1 MAGWAGVDWLHLRYR
16 AVYLQCKSGLF
27 LQFSH
32 PGSCFATSTCAT
44 VKGVCRRATV
54 MGMVLIAGMNIF
66 LAFFVLLLLLAE
78 ATPKAA
84 ASIPLIGKTRVSPL
98 SLCDLSLV
106 RLTSVPCLCVTSHW

>member
-1 MAGWAGVDWLHLRYR
+1 MNGRWAGVAWLHLGYR

-27 LQFSH
+27 PQFSR

-44 VKGVCRRATV
+44 VKGVCRRATI

-84 ASIPLIGKTRVSPL
+84 ASIPLIGKTQ
-98 SLCDLSLV
+98 
-106 RLTSVPCLCVTSHW
+106 SVPCLCVTSHW